1 MDFSHLFFG
10 FNGRIP
16 RSAYWLGTLALSAY
30 VLLVVGFAIFMG
42 VELGPR
48 SLLLMLLALPAV
60 FCGLALVVKRLH
72 DRDKSGWWV
81 LLFYFAPGALHQIGR
96 HSGDIGILF
105 WIVGSAISI
114 WALVEIGFLRGTP
127 GPNRFGPD
135 PLPRPYPA

>member
-1 MDFSHLFFG
+1 MDFRHLFFD

-16 RSAYWLGTLALSAY
+16 RSSYWLGTLALSAY

-48 SLLLMLLALPAV
+48 SLLLLVLALPAV
-60 FCGLALVVKRLH
+60 YCGLALVVKRLH

-81 LLFYFAPGALHQIGR
+81 LLFYFAPGFLHRIGL
-96 HSGDIGILF
+96 HTGDIGILF
-105 WIVGSAISI
+105 WLLGSAISV

-135 PLPRPYPA
+135 PLPQPYPA